1 MTFPNQIPLSHAEK
15 WYIAQFV
22 ELSHKDCAR
31 SLNALFKGV
40 NNGTRSRNTV
50 YLFRGTP
57 EYAEMR
63 KKAETKAKL

>member
-15 WYIAQFV
+15 WYICQFV

-31 SLNALFKGV
+31 SLNALFKGT

-50 YLFRGTP
+50 YLFRQSE
-57 EYAEMR
+57 EYQKLRAKVES
-63 KKAETKAKL
+63 KA

>member
-31 SLNALFKGV
+31 SLNALFKAD
-40 NNGTRSRNTV
+40 NHGTRSRNTV
-50 YLFRGTP
+50 YLFRGTD
-57 EYAEMR
+57 EYKELRA
-63 KKAETKAKL
+63 KAEAKA

>member
-1 MTFPNQIPLSHAEK
+1 MTFPNQIPLSHTEK

-31 SLNALFKGV
+31 SLNALFKGT

-50 YLFRGTP
+50 YLFRGTD
-57 EYAEMR
+57 EYREMR
-63 KKAETKAKL
+63 QKIDIKNL

>member
-31 SLNALFKGV
+31 SLNALFKST

-50 YLFRGTP
+50 YLFRQSE
-57 EYAEMR
+57 EYAELR
-63 KKAETKAKL
+63 KKAALKQ